1 MYRDQRVGVAKME
14 KRGAADIKGEM
25 LYDRRRSKK
34 RCSIGG
40 DLKRDGQAKQPK
52 PRVTHHL
59 LMLNSAKAFAR

>member
-14 KRGAADIKGEM
+14 KRGAADIKGKM
-25 LYDRRRSKK
+25 LYRRRSKK
-34 RCSIGG
+34 RRSIGG